1 MSVLDPVDLD
11 LVVVFASIVAT
22 ALVARRTQL
31 PITALEILAGIL
43 LVAII
48 GFRLP
53 AGTTSII
60 VLGGLFI
67 VFLAGFETGFGFL
80 RANLRRALTVGL
92 AGFVGPFVGL
102 FLVLYL
108 GVRAPWLVSLVGA
121 TVLADTSISITYTT
135 LQQFDLTDLPFG
147 RLVLASTLCVN
158 LAEDSTITISTV
170 LTTPGFLFTVG
181 VLASLALAAF
191 LLPRLATAVEGGEGG
206 GFSNIGARSLLLSLA
221 VLALLSALVG
231 VPGILFV
238 FLMGLVFS
246 QLLPRGEWAQYLDR
260 VRPIAFAL
268 FIPLYFVAVGLKV
281 DPSFVLAHGPLLLA
295 LVGLASLFKIA
306 SLWPAVRASFGAA
319 RTGPIVTLMNA
330 RLTSATVILTLT
342 LALGLV
348 TVGWYSVFI
357 SSVVVLALVS
367 SAAVRSFPSF
377 RDVAPARALFA
388 GSEDPANL
396 PVEPAAR
403 PGPLAGKPGLSGSPL
418 GRRGNW
424 LVGERPC
431 PTEVD
436 HGRRF

>member
-11 LVVVFASIVAT
+11 LVLVFGTVVVT
-22 ALVARRTQL
+22 ALLARRTRL

-43 LVAII
+43 LVAVV
-48 GFRLP
+48 GFQLP

-102 FLVLYL
+102 FLALDLV
-108 GVRAPWLVSLVGA
+108 VHAPFLVSLVGA

-135 LQQFDLTDLPFG
+135 LQQFDLTELPFG

-181 VLASLALAAF
+181 VLLALALAAY
-191 LLPRLATAVEGGEGG
+191 LLPRLAKAVEGDQPG
-206 GFSNIGARSLLLSLA
+206 GFSNIAARSLLLSLA

-246 QLLPRGEWAQYLDR
+246 QLLPKTEWGQYLDR
-260 VRPIAFAL
+260 IRPIAFAL

-281 DPSFVLAHGPLLLA
+281 DPGFVLAHWSLLLA
-295 LVGLASLFKIA
+295 LIGLASLLKIA
-306 SLWPAVRASFGAA
+306 SLLPAVRAVFGPA

-342 LALGLV
+342 LALGLI
-348 TVGWYSVFI
+348 TAGWYSVFI
-357 SSVVVLALVS
+357 SVVVVLALVA
-367 SAAVRSFPSF
+367 SAAVRSFPAF
-377 RDVAPARALFA
+377 RDVASARALFA
-388 GSEDPANL
+388 GGEESIGIPGES
-396 PVEPAAR
+396 AAR
-403 PGPLAGKPGLSGSPL
+403 PTPLSGKPG
-418 GRRGNW
+418 
-424 LVGERPC
+424 
-431 PTEVD
+431 
-436 HGRRF
+436 F